1 MPALPFDGRLRRF
14 VLGQL
19 TGLLVVLVSVS
30 AGAALDPAPAH
41 AQEPADLLRIE
52 SNVTYDVRPDL
63 GPVAVTWSV
72 TIDNNDPATVEPV
85 FGTGLAYD
93 EISVPVLR
101 GAGAIQAIDA
111 DGVALGVTVV
121 TPEEGPVES
130 AGVRFSRPL
139 HFEQQYSFT
148 LNYELATARSDAL
161 LVTPA
166 YVFLPAVVGGD
177 ATRVQILTPDD
188 AAWDV
193 VVEPLA
199 CPATAPGTLRCGS
212 SEFVQIAARVEVTR
226 VDALTSIE
234 STVALGKGPVSLIVS
249 YLPGEEG
256 WAERVQTLA
265 ARALPLMEDAF
276 GHDYSGPDVIEISQ
290 RGQGEIAGYGGTF
303 GCAASTCSIGLSPV
317 ADDGIVLHEF
327 AHLWTEQYITRWL
340 AEGLSEFMAET
351 VAALLGDLSI
361 TSQLDEPDDA
371 IELQLDEWENSR
383 YLLGASGEELALEA
397 TGYVLSA
404 RFFETLQALIG
415 PTALQNANAAAA
427 ALRSSVDSKTYL
439 TLLEDASSRRLDGL
453 FLEHVFAPSYAPIL
467 EQRRAVTD
475 ALAALQIETAAAGLS
490 IPASF
495 EQAIADWRFD
505 DVAGELV
512 VMRSVLNGYAE
523 ARARV
528 AEPRDAWME
537 IGLLGKDPDGAL
549 REAATAFAAA
559 DFATASERAS
569 AAAGTIDDARRSGQ
583 LRVAGAVTALA
594 AVAVGLLAFF
604 WLLRG
609 RTVVR

>member
-1 MPALPFDGRLRRF
+1 MPALPFHGRFWRF
-14 VLGQL
+14 VLGQM
-19 TGLLVVLVSVS
+19 TGLLVVIASVS
-30 AGAALDPAPAH
+30 AGAALEPAPAH
-41 AQEPADLLRIE
+41 AQEPGGLLRIE
-52 SNVTYDVRPDL
+52 SDVTYDVRPDL

-121 TPEEGPVES
+121 TPDEGPVES
-130 AGVRFSRPL
+130 AGVRFSKPL

-166 YVFLPAVVGGD
+166 YVFLPAVVGGN
-177 ATRVQILTPDD
+177 AARVRILTPDD

-193 VVEPLA
+193 IVEPLA

-256 WAERVQTLA
+256 WAERVQTLT

-276 GHDYSGPDVIEISQ
+276 GHDYGGPAVIEVSQ

-303 GCAASTCSIGLSPV
+303 GCQAGACSIGLSPV

-327 AHLWTEQYITRWL
+327 AHLWTEQYSARWL
-340 AEGLSEFMAET
+340 AEGLAEFMAET

-361 TSQLDEPDDA
+361 TSQLDEPA
-371 IELQLDEWENSR
+371 GAVALRLDEWDDSR
-383 YLLGASGEELALEA
+383 YLLGASGEDLALEA

-415 PTALQNANAAAA
+415 PAALQSANAAAA
-427 ALRSSVDSKTYL
+427 ALGSGVDSETYL
-439 TLLEDASSRRLDGL
+439 DLLEEASSRRLDGL

-467 EQRRAVTD
+467 EQRRAVGD
-475 ALAALQIETAAAGLS
+475 ALAALQIDTAVAGLTT
-490 IPASF
+490 PASF
-495 EQAIADWRFD
+495 EQAVADWRFD
-505 DVAGELV
+505 DVALELNA
-512 VMRSVLNGYAE
+512 MKAALESYTE
-523 ARARV
+523 ARERV
-528 AEPRDAWME
+528 AEPRDVWME

-549 REAATAFAAA
+549 RDAATAFADA
-559 DFATASERAS
+559 DFATASERSS

-604 WLLRG
+604 WLLRS